1 MNYMIG
7 SAYVLLIL
15 LVVGIYLIHNLLL
28 TMNKAIATYG
38 EFVLPVLNSISA
50 DTGKSERHLD
60 TMMRIVHADEMKGRA
75 VQYPVTASERA
86 RREQLDA
93 LAPEPIKGKVGK
105 PERA

>member
-1 MNYMIG
+1 MNYLIG

-15 LVVGIYLIHNLLL
+15 LVVGVYLIRNLLL

-60 TMMRIVHADEMKGRA
+60 TMMKIIHEEEMQKTA
-75 VQYPVTASERA
+75 TAYPVTAAERA

-93 LAPEPIKGKVGK
+93 LAPEPLKGKVGK